1 MAIDD
6 LLDEHEQSERVRNW
20 LKNNGAGL
28 IGGIALGLAV
38 IFGWQWW
45 GRHQAQQKQQAFQDY
60 ATAQASLDKAT
71 AAGAG
76 GQKPADL
83 KSVQAE
89 VAKLAAEN
97 ELYANL
103 AALRLA
109 KAQVESSKRD
119 EAIATLKAIKPTAEL
134 KAVVDLRLARLLA
147 DAGKHDEA
155 LKLIGN
161 ATDADS
167 LVARADIL
175 AATGKP
181 EQARELYLKALT
193 GMDVAAPQRRLV
205 ELKLTDVGGTPPKP
219 AEAT

>member
-28 IGGIALGLAV
+28 LGGIALGLAV

-45 GRHQAQQKQQAFQDY
+45 TRHQAQQNQQAYQDY
-60 ATAQASLDKAT
+60 AAAQASLAKA
-71 AAGAG
+71 APADA
-76 GQKPADL
+76 QKPADL
-83 KSVQAE
+83 KAVQTE
-89 VAKLAAEN
+89 VAKLGGEN

-109 KAQVESSKRD
+109 KAQVEAGKRD
-119 EAIATLKAIKPTAEL
+119 DAIATLRALKPVAEL
-134 KAVVDLRLARLLA
+134 KPVVDLRLARLLA
-147 DAGKHDEA
+147 DAGKNDEA
-155 LKLIGN
+155 LKLIGD
-161 ATDADS
+161 ATDSDS

-175 AATGKP
+175 AASGKAA
-181 EQARELYLKALT
+181 QARELYLKALA